1 MESGAKRKSGNLY
14 LLALSKRNVNV
25 TMVMEF
31 LNHLV
36 RVFQDYFG
44 VFDEERIR

>member
-1 MESGAKRKSGNLY
+1 
-14 LLALSKRNVNV
+14 
-25 TMVMEF
+25 MVMEF

-44 VFDEERIR
+44 VFDEERIRFVSLLGFTVAITLSLCTSFSTR

>member
-1 MESGAKRKSGNLY
+1 MY
-14 LLALSKRNVNV
+14 LLALTKRNANV

-36 RVFQDYFG
+36 KVFKDYFG
-44 VFDEERIR
+44 VSDEERIR